1 MERTNEERIKSSKII
16 RIVPLLDFGGVE
28 QRIRLTV
35 EGMNKVDQIHFD
47 IIVLGAGGRISN
59 ELKVCVRNL
68 WILDRD
74 IRIPNLFLVFE
85 IVRLLK
91 KVKPDVVHTS
101 GSEANFHGLIAA
113 WIAKVPIKVGEEIGF
128 PDHDWKWRR
137 LFKLVYGLADRV
149 IAISYSVKSRIVAL
163 GEVEETKVTVVN
175 NPVELQETSSGK
187 DKLSD
192 VGQNIRSKIGSE
204 SFPRD
209 GVSRNT
215 KKSDQD
221 RSNEFI
227 FITVCR
233 LVPIKNLDTLILV
246 FSSLLGENQGF
257 EPRLWIVGDGVDRAR
272 LESLCKDLSINEYVV
287 FWGSQSGVGSFL
299 KQADCF
305 VLPSFSEGFSISLVE
320 AMLSSL
326 PCIVTNQGGP
336 AEIVEDGVTGHLI
349 DPQNSQDIK
358 KKMLEV
364 LLTSGRERA
373 MMGERAKQ
381 SGSKYSVENYI
392 KRLEEVY
399 SLG

>member
-1 MERTNEERIKSSKII
+1 LNIV
-16 RIVPLLDFGGVE
+16 RIVPNLDFGGVE
-28 QRIRLTV
+28 QRIVHTASGFRDFTSHSLRV
-35 EGMNKVDQIHFD
+35 L
-47 IIVLGAGGRISN
+47 VLGN
-59 ELKVCVRNL
+59 EGIVSKDLLQSGVEVYHFHER
-68 WILDRD
+68 
-74 IRIPNLFLVFE
+74 IRIPNFRLILRLYRLIRE
-85 IVRLLK
+85 IH
-91 KVKPDVVHTS
+91 PDVVHTS
-101 GSEANFHGLIAA
+101 AAEANFHGLIAA
-113 WIAKVPIKVGEEIGF
+113 KLAGVSVCIGEEIGF
-128 PDHDWKWRR
+128 PNHDWKWRR

-163 GEVEETKVTVVN
+163 GEVEEAKVVVVN
-175 NPVELQETSSGK
+175 NPVELQATSLGK
-187 DKLSD
+187 DARTD
-192 VGQNIRSKIGSE
+192 VGPNFRSKIGNE
-204 SFPRD
+204 RFPRD
-209 GVSRNT
+209 GISQNVR
-215 KKSDQD
+215 KSD
-221 RSNEFI
+221 RNLSNEFV

-257 EPRLWIVGDGVDRAR
+257 EPRLWIVGDGADRAR
-272 LESLCKDLSINEYVV
+272 LESLCEDLSINEYVV
-287 FWGSQSGVGSFL
+287 FWGFQSGVGSFL

-349 DPQNSQDIK
+349 DPRDSQDIK

-399 SLG
+399 SRG